1 MVDGLMGSK
10 KKTATETGTGT
21 GTETQSEMSAVRDA
35 VESIW
40 VAIVLA
46 FVLRAFMV
54 EAFVIPT
61 GSMAPRLMG
70 EHLMLRCEACKL
82 EFAYGA
88 SRDLGAPDCPTCGYP
103 QVRCPS
109 CNYSTAYGVDA
120 GEPERD
126 CYLCAR
132 PHKILG
138 RTRSGDRVLVLKY
151 LYRFTEPKPWDVVVF
166 KNPQNNME
174 NYIKRLIGLPGET
187 IEIVHGNIFVGESPN
202 GPWKIRRKPPRAQ
215 EAMWQVVFDND
226 YRPDESIHD
235 SAPIWKRAGNDDVA
249 WKTVF
254 DERRGEHVFNTR
266 SFGFKGAAKM
276 QEIEFDTER
285 DEYLPQYG
293 YNSRSALT
301 RGKAQET
308 IIDDRD
314 ICTDLKLSL
323 TFEPG
328 DETSTVALML
338 SSLEH
343 HFKGEV
349 RGDGKVW
356 LYHRFEGAGPWKL
369 WGQPGQ
375 ADGVAVGKAC
385 EVALTHVDYRVTLWV
400 DGKKA
405 LSSKDGEYD
414 KKNHKWIYFSMAGHY
429 DADHAELKG
438 QMDLATTDDLSK
450 HKAVPTP
457 RVRIGASGGPCT
469 LNHVRI
475 MRDVY
480 YTEMRLQK
488 EGVGYAGPMGDYGRA
503 LPDSGEIGWGVRGRP
518 ISLVKDPDNPD
529 LDEFFV
535 LGDNSPQ
542 SLDSR
547 AWVTAAPSL
556 RLYTDADKSE
566 FQYNLGTVPRY
577 NMIGKAFFVYWPAGF
592 SVPGLSELPVIPN
605 VGRMRLIR

>member
-1 MVDGLMGSK
+1 MASETVK
-10 KKTATETGTGT
+10 AIAAATETETE
-21 GTETQSEMSAVRDA
+21 TETQSELGAVRDA

-61 GSMAPRLMG
+61 GSMAPRLLG
-70 EHLMLRCEACKL
+70 EHLMLRCEACKR

-88 SRDLGAPDCPTCGYP
+88 SRDLGQPDCPTCGYP

-109 CNYSTAYGVDA
+109 CNYTTAYGVDVR
-120 GEPERD
+120 EKVHD
-126 CYLCAR
+126 CRLCGRGR

-151 LYRFTEPKPWDVVVF
+151 LYRFTEPERWDVVVF
-166 KNPQNNME
+166 KNPQNNTE

-187 IEIVHGNIFVGESPN
+187 IEIVHGNIFVGESAE
-202 GPWKIRRKPPRAQ
+202 GPWKVQRKPTRAQ
-215 EAMWQVVFDND
+215 KAMWQIVFDND
-226 YRPDESIHD
+226 YRPDESIHPD
-235 SAPIWKRAGNDDVA
+235 APIWRRAGDGDVA
-249 WKTVF
+249 WQTVF
-254 DERRGEHVFNTR
+254 DAGRGEHVFKTR
-266 SFGFKGAAKM
+266 SFAFKGAAKM
-276 QEIEFDTER
+276 QEIEFHTDPE
-285 DEYLPQYG
+285 EYLPQYG
-293 YNSRSALT
+293 YNSRSAVDDAKD
-301 RGKAQET
+301 RGT
-308 IIDDRD
+308 IKPSRD
-314 ICTDLKLSL
+314 VCTDLKLSC

-338 SSLEH
+338 SSFEH
-343 HFKGEV
+343 YFKGEV
-349 RGDGKVW
+349 RADGKVW
-356 LYHRFEGAGPWKL
+356 LYHRIEGAGPWQQ

-400 DGKKA
+400 DGKDV
-405 LSSKDGEYD
+405 LHSTD
-414 KKNHKWIYFSMAGHY
+414 KQY
-429 DADHAELKG
+429 DADHDELTKR
-438 QMDLATTDDLSK
+438 MERAALDEDLPE

-457 RVRIGASGGPCT
+457 QVHIGASGGPCT
-469 LNHVRI
+469 LGHIRV

-480 YTEMRLQK
+480 YTAMELQ
-488 EGVGYAGPMGDYGRA
+488 ESASGYSGPMGDYAKAKSDTDVAEGK
-503 LPDSGEIGWGVRGRP
+503 IGWGVMGRP
-518 ISLVKDPDNPD
+518 ISLVKNPENPD

-556 RLYTDADKSE
+556 RLYADDGE

-592 SVPGLSELPVIPN
+592 SAPGLPDLPVIPN